1 MFVDFVNAR
10 RPRKNLNNILNLF
23 HIKTESSSTVLGSG
37 TRALFFV
44 SRETGH
50 CPEENP
56 PNILAEF

>member
-1 MFVDFVNAR
+1 MKKAVQKSKEYF
-10 RPRKNLNNILNLF
+10 
-23 HIKTESSSTVLGSG
+23 ESSSTDLGPG

-56 PNILAEF
+56 PNMLGEF